1 MIHELRIYDTS
12 PGRLPAL
19 LDRFPN
25 VIMPF
30 FDKHEM
36 SPVGFW
42 TDDVGVSNRVT
53 YMLAFDDLAHRERAW
68 AAFRADPERIQAFA
82 YPETDPPFVARARN
96 TILRPTSFSPLQKL
110 APDTSGGGAPRIF
123 ELRRYNAVP
132 GRRLSALVNRFEKI
146 TLGYFQKYKLDLVGF
161 WTDDIGLNVRLT
173 YMLAF
178 DDLAHRD
185 RAWAA
190 FRADPERIQAFAE
203 SERNGPLVASI
214 RNTIMRP
221 TSFSPLQ

>member
-36 SPVGFW
+36 RPVGFW
-42 TDDVGVSNRVT
+42 TDEVGVSNRVT

-68 AAFRADPERIQAFA
+68 AAYWIDPERIKAFA
-82 YPETDPPFVARARN
+82 YPATDPPFVARAQN

-110 APDTSGGGAPRIF
+110 VPDTSGGGAPRIF
-123 ELRRYNAVP
+123 ELRQYYAVP
-132 GRRLSALVNRFEKI
+132 GRRLSALVDRFEKI
-146 TLGYFQKYKLDLVGF
+146 TLDYFKKYGLNVVGF

-173 YMLAF
+173 YMLVF
-178 DDLAHRD
+178 DDLAYRD
-185 RAWAA
+185 RAWGA

-203 SERNGPLVASI
+203 SERNGPLVSRI

>member
-30 FDKHEM
+30 FDKHGM

-42 TDDVGVSNRVT
+42 IDEVGVSNRVT

-68 AAFRADPERIQAFA
+68 AAFRADPERIQAFL
-82 YPETDPPFVARARN
+82 YPETDPVFVAHAQN
-96 TILRPTSFSPLQKL
+96 TILRPTRFAPLQKL
-110 APDTSGGGAPRIF
+110 APNTSGGGAPRIF
-123 ELRRYNAVP
+123 ELRRYDAVN
-132 GRRLSALVNRFEKI
+132 GRRLVTLVNRFEKI
-146 TLGYFQKYKLDLVGF
+146 TMGYFQKHKLDVVGF
-161 WTDDIGLNVRLT
+161 WTDDIGTNVRLT

-178 DDLAHRD
+178 DNMTSRD
-185 RAWAA
+185 QAWGP
-190 FRADPERIQAFAE
+190 FRTDPDRIQAFAD
-203 SERNGPLVASI
+203 SERNGALVASI
-214 RNTIMRP
+214 QNTIMRP

>member
-30 FDKHEM
+30 FDKHKM

-68 AAFRADPERIQAFA
+68 AAFRADPER
-82 YPETDPPFVARARN
+82 V
-96 TILRPTSFSPLQKL
+96 
-110 APDTSGGGAPRIF
+110 
-123 ELRRYNAVP
+123 
-132 GRRLSALVNRFEKI
+132 
-146 TLGYFQKYKLDLVGF
+146 
-161 WTDDIGLNVRLT
+161 
-173 YMLAF
+173 
-178 DDLAHRD
+178 
-185 RAWAA
+185 
-190 FRADPERIQAFAE
+190 QAFAE